1 MTRKPRIK
9 AKTSA
14 VEKASTEKGSARSR
28 AKTLMNEARKRNRTP
43 INTQGEDVAKRMRS
57 KMVNDAINSNA
68 SKKGTSSGN
77 PPAKPSSG
85 SKTNP
90 AKARARELMKKARS
104 TKATASNTQGQDVAK
119 RMRSKMVSNATAKA
133 DAVNA
138 AKESLKNARANIS
151 TASNVQGEEVAK
163 KIASNAKKSSM
174 VKGAGVAT
182 AGVTAF
188 TLGTAHQGKALQTEL
203 DRDMKRKM
211 DYRNEMAAKSKNMTD
226 QVKAMNKSKPKVSSG
241 GQMNRG
247 SKPAKDKDLLTIEIK
262 GKSASAPKGGKSMS
276 QTMSSSKLGAPKGKM
291 GSEMR
296 KKEYDMRGWAYDE
309 TITGKAAPKPKAS
322 TAPKSNS
329 NAAPIVS
336 GKTLV
341 QSGGGGAPVYETG
354 KVTAPSVKTGTGGT
368 TNMKTRTNYDD
379 NIYGFAN
386 GGAVK
391 GKYSR
396 SVDNG
401 GAVKGKYSRSVD
413 KGVKCGSKAF
423 MCGGKVKK

>member
-1 MTRKPRIK
+1 
-9 AKTSA
+9 
-14 VEKASTEKGSARSR
+14 
-28 AKTLMNEARKRNRTP
+28 
-43 INTQGEDVAKRMRS
+43 
-57 KMVNDAINSNA
+57 
-68 SKKGTSSGN
+68 
-77 PPAKPSSG
+77 
-85 SKTNP
+85 
-90 AKARARELMKKARS
+90 
-104 TKATASNTQGQDVAK
+104 
-119 RMRSKMVSNATAKA
+119 
-133 DAVNA
+133 
-138 AKESLKNARANIS
+138 
-151 TASNVQGEEVAK
+151 
-163 KIASNAKKSSM
+163 
-174 VKGAGVAT
+174 
-182 AGVTAF
+182 
-188 TLGTAHQGKALQTEL
+188 
-203 DRDMKRKM
+203 
-211 DYRNEMAAKSKNMTD
+211 
-226 QVKAMNKSKPKVSSG
+226 
-241 GQMNRG
+241 
-247 SKPAKDKDLLTIEIK
+247 
-262 GKSASAPKGGKSMS
+262 
-276 QTMSSSKLGAPKGKM
+276 
-291 GSEMR
+291 
-296 KKEYDMRGWAYDE
+296 MRGWAYDE

>member
-43 INTQGEDVAKRMRS
+43 VNTQGEDVAKRMRS

-85 SKTNP
+85 SKTMQGGNKPLATRGNTSP
-90 AKARARELMKKARS
+90 APKAAPRVEKFMGNAQVVNES
-104 TKATASNTQGQDVAK
+104 
-119 RMRSKMVSNATAKA
+119 SKTLSGTVKSGMSKLIKGA
-133 DAVNA
+133 
-138 AKESLKNARANIS
+138 S
-151 TASNVQGEEVAK
+151 TASLALTPSELGNSELTKYDAYTGGKDPKPSQRPSSVP
-163 KIASNAKKSSM
+163 KSPQ
-174 VKGAGVAT
+174 KN
-182 AGVTAF
+182 
-188 TLGTAHQGKALQTEL
+188 L
-203 DRDMKRKM
+203 KR
-211 DYRNEMAAKSKNMTD
+211 N
-226 QVKAMNKSKPKVSSG
+226 
-241 GQMNRG
+241 
-247 SKPAKDKDLLTIEIK
+247 
-262 GKSASAPKGGKSMS
+262 SAPSPKGGKSMS
-276 QTMSSSKLGAPKGKM
+276 QTMSGAKLGAPKGKM

-296 KKEYDMRGWAYDE
+296 RKEYDMRGWAYDE